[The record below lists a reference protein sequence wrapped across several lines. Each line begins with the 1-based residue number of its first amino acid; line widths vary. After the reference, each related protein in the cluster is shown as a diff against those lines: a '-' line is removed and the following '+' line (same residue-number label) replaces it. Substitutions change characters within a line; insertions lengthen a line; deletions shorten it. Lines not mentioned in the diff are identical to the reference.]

1 MKDLIIVESPTK
13 AKTISGYL
21 ADNFQVLSSKGHI
34 RDLKIAGPGGL
45 GIDIEN
51 NFEPLYTLITK
62 SRKIVADLKKAA
74 KGVKVYLASD
84 PDREGE
90 SIAWHLAEVLE
101 LNKAESIRIVF
112 NEITKCAVQ
121 KALSE
126 PRQIDMKLVDSQES
140 RRMVDRIIGFKLSKL
155 ARQKI
160 GGKSAGRV
168 QTVVLKLIVLRE
180 KEIKAFVPE
189 TYFDLKLVGKGF
201 EAPYISVKKHEVTK
215 EIKEK
220 VEREATPLYLVKD
233 IQENE
238 TKTYPKPAHTT
249 SSFQQ
254 EVANKLGWSA
264 KKAMQ
269 VAQSL
274 YEGVETDT
282 GLTGLITYMRTDSTR
297 VSGAFIQEAKDYI
310 ENTYGS
316 AYLGV
321 YPVKKNQAAAQDAH
335 EAIRPVSVYNTP
347 QAMASFLTPE
357 QLKIYTLIYNRALA
371 ANLAAA
377 IFKNKT
383 VTIAKNG
390 HLFQAHESVC
400 EFKGHRILDEK
411 IEDKVLPIFKI
422 GQEIDAKL
430 VSEEKQT
437 QPPARYNEGSL
448 IKKMEE
454 LGIGRPST
462 YAQIIETLKSRV
474 YINVEKRQFIPTDL
488 AFDLVSSFDE
498 YFVKLMDPA
507 YTSKMET
514 ELDEIAHADIDK
526 VEFLT
531 KFYREFMETLTNA
544 EAKMPSKKFA
554 QILEE
559 PCPKCEKPLILRKS
573 AYGFFKGCTGFPKC
587 RYIEKAE
594 SSQNSAD
601 V

>member
-62 SRKIVADLKKAA
+62 SRKIVTDLKKAA
-74 KGVKVYLASD
+74 KAAKVYLASD

-90 SIAWHLAEVLE
+90 SIAWHLAEVLGLDKHE
-101 LNKAESIRIVF
+101 PIRIVF
-112 NEITKCAVQ
+112 NEITKSAVK
-121 KALSE
+121 KALDE

-233 IQENE
+233 IQESE

-274 YEGVETDT
+274 YEGVETNT

-297 VSGAFIQEAKDYI
+297 VSGDFIQEAKDYI
-310 ENTYGS
+310 EKTYGTE
-316 AYLGV
+316 YLGV
-321 YPVKKNQAAAQDAH
+321 YPVKKNQVAAQDAH

-347 QAMASFLTPE
+347 TAMANFLTPE

-377 IFKNKT
+377 VFRNKT
-383 VTIAKNG
+383 VTLAKNG

-400 EFKGHRILDEK
+400 QFKGHRVLDEK
-411 IEDKVLPIFKI
+411 IEDKVLPIFEL
-422 GQEIDAKL
+422 GQEIAAKL
-430 VSEEKQT
+430 AIEEKQT

-526 VEFLT
+526 VEFLA
-531 KFYREFMETLTNA
+531 KFYREFMETLAVA
-544 EAKMPSKKFA
+544 EVKMPSKKFA
-554 QILEE
+554 QILDE

-573 AYGFFKGCTGFPKC
+573 VYGFFKGCTGFPKC

-594 SSQNSAD
+594 PIQNPAD

>member
-1 MKDLIIVESPTK
+1 MKNLIIVESPTK

-62 SRKIVADLKKAA
+62 SRKIVTDLKKAA
-74 KGVKVYLASD
+74 KGAKVYLASD

-101 LNKAESIRIVF
+101 LDKTESIRIVF
-112 NEITKCAVQ
+112 NEITKSAVQ

-297 VSGAFIQEAKDYI
+297 VSVAFIQEAKDYI

-316 AYLGV
+316 TYLGV

-377 IFKNKT
+377 VFKNKT

-507 YTSKMET
+507 YTSKMEK
-514 ELDEIAHADIDK
+514 ELDEIAHADINK

-573 AYGFFKGCTGFPKC
+573 VYGFFKGCTGFPKC

-594 SSQNSAD
+594 SDQNSAD

>member
-21 ADNFQVLSSKGHI
+21 ADNFNVLSSKGHI

-62 SRKIVADLKKAA
+62 SRKIVSDLKKAA
-74 KGVKVYLASD
+74 KGAKVYLASD

-90 SIAWHLAEVLE
+90 SIAWHLAEVLGLDKGE
-101 LNKAESIRIVF
+101 PIRIVF
-112 NEITKCAVQ
+112 NEITKSAVK
-121 KALSE
+121 KALDE

-180 KEIKAFVPE
+180 KEIKAFIPE

-274 YEGVETDT
+274 YEGVETNS

-297 VSGAFIQEAKDYI
+297 VSGTFIQEAKDYI
-310 ENTYGS
+310 EKTYGTE
-316 AYLGV
+316 YLGV

-347 QAMASFLTPE
+347 ALTASFLTPE

-377 IFKNKT
+377 VFKNKT
-383 VTIAKNG
+383 VTLAKNG

-400 EFKGHRILDEK
+400 QFKGHRVLDEK
-411 IEDKVLPIFKI
+411 IEDKVLPIFEL

-430 VSEEKQT
+430 AIEEKQT

-474 YINVEKRQFIPTDL
+474 YINVEKRQFIPTEL

-526 VEFLT
+526 VEFLA
-531 KFYREFMETLTNA
+531 KFYREFMETLAVA
-544 EAKMPSKKFA
+544 ETKMPTKKFA
-554 QILEE
+554 QILDE

-573 AYGFFKGCTGFPKC
+573 VYGFFKGCTGFPKC
-587 RYIEKAE
+587 RYIEKVE
-594 SSQNSAD
+594 PDQNLAD

>member
-74 KGVKVYLASD
+74 KGAKVYLASD

-90 SIAWHLAEVLE
+90 SIAWHLAEVLDLDKHE
-101 LNKAESIRIVF
+101 PIRIVF
-112 NEITKCAVQ
+112 NEITKSAVK
-121 KALSE
+121 KALDE

-233 IQENE
+233 IQESE

-274 YEGVETDT
+274 YEGVETNT

-310 ENTYGS
+310 EKTYGTE
-316 AYLGV
+316 YLGV
-321 YPVKKNQAAAQDAH
+321 YPVKKNQVAAQDAH

-347 QAMASFLTPE
+347 TAMASFLTPD
-357 QLKIYTLIYNRALA
+357 QLKIYALIYNRALA

-377 IFKNKT
+377 VFKNKT
-383 VTIAKNG
+383 VTLAKNG

-400 EFKGHRILDEK
+400 QFKGHRVLDEK
-411 IEDKVLPIFKI
+411 IEDKVLPIFEL
-422 GQEIDAKL
+422 GAEIDAKL
-430 VSEEKQT
+430 AIEEKQT

-474 YINVEKRQFIPTDL
+474 YINVEKRQFIPTEL
-488 AFDLVSSFDE
+488 AFDLVSSFEE

-526 VEFLT
+526 VEFLA
-531 KFYREFMETLTNA
+531 KFYSEFMETLAVA

-554 QILEE
+554 QILDE

-573 AYGFFKGCTGFPKC
+573 VYGFFKGCTGFPKC
-587 RYIEKAE
+587 RYIEKVD
-594 SSQNSAD
+594 SVQNPAD

>member
-21 ADNFQVLSSKGHI
+21 QDNFTVMSSKGHI

-45 GIDIEN
+45 GIDVEN
-51 NFEPLYTLITK
+51 NFEPLYSIITK
-62 SRKIVADLKKAA
+62 SRKVVADLKKAA
-74 KGVKVYLASD
+74 KGVRVFLASD

-90 SIAWHLAEVLE
+90 SIAWHLAEVLG
-101 LNKAESIRIVF
+101 LDKSAKNRIVF
-112 NEITKCAVQ
+112 NEITKTAV
-121 KALSE
+121 KTALES
-126 PRQIDMKLVDSQES
+126 PREIDTKLVDSQES

-180 KEIKAFVPE
+180 KEIKAFVPQ
-189 TYFDLKLVGKGF
+189 TYFDIKLVGQGF
-201 EAPYISVKKHEVTK
+201 EAPYVSVKKHEVTK
-215 EIKEK
+215 AIKEK
-220 VEREATPLYLVKD
+220 VENEATPLYLVQE
-233 IQENE
+233 IQESE
-238 TKTYPKPAHTT
+238 TKTYPRPAHTT

-269 VAQSL
+269 IAQSL

-297 VSGAFIQEAKDYI
+297 VSQSFIAEATDFIQT
-310 ENTYGS
+310 TYGNE
-316 AYLGV
+316 YLGV
-321 YPVKKNQAAAQDAH
+321 YPIKKNQVAAQDAH
-335 EAIRPVSVYNTP
+335 EAIRPVSVFNTP
-347 QAMASFLTPE
+347 KKMSAYLSPE
-357 QLKIYTLIYNRALA
+357 QLKIYTIIYTRALA
-371 ANLAAA
+371 ANMAAA

-383 VTIAKNG
+383 VTLAKNG
-390 HLFQAHESVC
+390 HLFQAHESIC
-400 EFKGHRILDEK
+400 AFKGHRILDEK
-411 IEDKVLPIFKI
+411 QEDKTLPNFQV

-430 VSEEKQT
+430 AIEEKQT

-474 YINVEKRQFIPTDL
+474 YINVDKRQFIPTDL

-507 YTSKMET
+507 YTSEMET
-514 ELDEIAHADIDK
+514 NLDEIAHADINK
-526 VEFLT
+526 VEFLSS
-531 KFYREFMETLTNA
+531 FYKEFMQTLDTA
-544 EAKMPSKKFA
+544 ELKMPSKKFA

-559 PCPKCEKPLILRKS
+559 LCPKCEKPLILRKS

-587 RYIEKAE
+587 RYIEKSEKNDETA
-594 SSQNSAD
+594 
-601 V
+601 VV

>member
-21 ADNFQVLSSKGHI
+21 QDNFTVMSSKGHI

-45 GIDIEN
+45 GIDVEN
-51 NFEPLYTLITK
+51 NFEPLYSIITK
-62 SRKIVADLKKAA
+62 SRKVVADLKKAA
-74 KGVKVYLASD
+74 KGVRVFLASD

-90 SIAWHLAEVLE
+90 SIAWHLAEVLG
-101 LNKAESIRIVF
+101 LDKSTQNRIVF
-112 NEITKCAVQ
+112 NEITKTAV
-121 KALSE
+121 KTALES
-126 PRQIDMKLVDSQES
+126 PRTIDTKLVDSQES

-180 KEIKAFVPE
+180 KEIKAFVPQ
-189 TYFDLKLVGKGF
+189 TYFDIKLVGQGF
-201 EAPYISVKKHEVTK
+201 EAPYVSVKKHEVTK
-215 EIKEK
+215 AIKEK
-220 VEREATPLYLVKD
+220 VENEATPLYLVQE
-233 IQENE
+233 IQESE
-238 TKTYPKPAHTT
+238 TKTYPRPAHTT

-269 VAQSL
+269 IAQSL

-297 VSGAFIQEAKDYI
+297 VSQSFITEATDFIQT
-310 ENTYGS
+310 TYGNE
-316 AYLGV
+316 YLGI
-321 YPVKKNQAAAQDAH
+321 YPIKKNQVAAQDAH
-335 EAIRPVSVYNTP
+335 EAIRPVSVFNTP
-347 QAMASFLTPE
+347 KKMTAYLTPE
-357 QLKIYTLIYNRALA
+357 QLKIYTIIYTRALA
-371 ANLAAA
+371 ANMAAA
-377 IFKNKT
+377 VFKNKT
-383 VTIAKNG
+383 VTLAKNG
-390 HLFQAHESVC
+390 HLFQAHESIC
-400 EFKGHRILDEK
+400 AFKGHRILDEK
-411 IEDKVLPIFKI
+411 QEDKTLPNFQV

-430 VSEEKQT
+430 AIEEKQT

-474 YINVEKRQFIPTDL
+474 YINVDKRQFIPTDL

-507 YTSKMET
+507 YTSQMET
-514 ELDEIAHADIDK
+514 NLDEIAHADINK
-526 VEFLT
+526 VEFLSS
-531 KFYREFMETLTNA
+531 FYKEFMQTLETA
-544 EAKMPSKKFA
+544 ELKMPSKKFA

-559 PCPKCEKPLILRKS
+559 LCPKCEKPLILRKS

-587 RYIEKAE
+587 RYIEKSE
-594 SSQNSAD
+594 KTEETT
-601 V
+601 VV

>member
-51 NFEPLYTLITK
+51 NFEPLYTLIVK

-74 KGVKVYLASD
+74 KGAKVYLASD

-90 SIAWHLAEVLE
+90 SIAWHLAEVLGLDKGE
-101 LNKAESIRIVF
+101 PIRIVF
-112 NEITKCAVQ
+112 NEITKSAVK
-121 KALSE
+121 KALAE

-180 KEIKAFVPE
+180 KEIKAFIPE
-189 TYFDLKLVGKGF
+189 TYFDLKLVGQGF

-220 VEREATPLYLVKD
+220 VEREATPLYLVKE
-233 IQENE
+233 IQESE

-274 YEGVETDT
+274 YEGVETNA

-297 VSGAFIQEAKDYI
+297 VSETFIQDSKDYI
-310 ENTYGS
+310 TKTYGS

-321 YPVKKNQAAAQDAH
+321 YPVKKNQVAAQDAH

-347 QAMASFLTPE
+347 KAMASFLTPE

-377 IFKNKT
+377 VFKNKT
-383 VTIAKNG
+383 VTLAKNG

-400 EFKGHRILDEK
+400 QFKGHRILDEK
-411 IEDKVLPIFKI
+411 IEDKVLPIFKL
-422 GQEIDAKL
+422 GEEIDAKL
-430 VSEEKQT
+430 QSEEKQT

-526 VEFLT
+526 VEYLT
-531 KFYREFMETLTNA
+531 KFYREFMDTLTVA

-554 QILEE
+554 QILTET
-559 PCPKCEKPLILRKS
+559 CPKCEKPLILRKS
-573 AYGFFKGCTGFPKC
+573 VYGFFKGCTGFPKC
-587 RYIEKAE
+587 RYIEKSETPKNPAG
-594 SSQNSAD
+594 

>member
-21 ADNFQVLSSKGHI
+21 ADNFNVLSSKGHI

-62 SRKIVADLKKAA
+62 SRKIVTDLKKAA
-74 KGVKVYLASD
+74 KSAKVYLASD

-90 SIAWHLAEVLE
+90 SIAWHLAEVLGLDKRE
-101 LNKAESIRIVF
+101 PIRIVF
-112 NEITKCAVQ
+112 NEITKQAVK
-121 KALSE
+121 KALDE

-274 YEGVETDT
+274 YEGVETT
-282 GLTGLITYMRTDSTR
+282 NGLTGLITYMRTDSTR

-310 ENTYGS
+310 VNTYGID
-316 AYLGV
+316 YLGV

-347 QAMASFLTPE
+347 HAMASFLTLD

-377 IFKNKT
+377 VFKNKT
-383 VTIAKNG
+383 VTLAKNG

-400 EFKGHRILDEK
+400 QFKGHRILDEK
-411 IEDKVLPIFKI
+411 IEDKVLPIFEL

-430 VSEEKQT
+430 AIEEKQT

-498 YFVKLMDPA
+498 YFVKLMDPT

-526 VEFLT
+526 VEFLS
-531 KFYREFMETLTNA
+531 KFYREFMETLAVA
-544 EAKMPSKKFA
+544 ETKMPSKKFA
-554 QILEE
+554 QILDE

-573 AYGFFKGCTGFPKC
+573 VYGFFKGCTGFPKC

-594 SSQNSAD
+594 PGQNPAD

>member
-21 ADNFQVLSSKGHI
+21 ADNFNVLSSKGHI

-62 SRKIVADLKKAA
+62 SRKIVTDLKKAA
-74 KGVKVYLASD
+74 KGAKVYLASD

-90 SIAWHLAEVLE
+90 SIAWHLAEVLGLDKHE
-101 LNKAESIRIVF
+101 PIRIVF
-112 NEITKCAVQ
+112 NEITKSAVK
-121 KALSE
+121 KALAE

-201 EAPYISVKKHEVTK
+201 EAPYISVKKHEVSK

-220 VEREATPLYLVKD
+220 VEREATPLYLVKE
-233 IQENE
+233 IQESE

-274 YEGVETDT
+274 YEGVETNS

-297 VSGAFIQEAKDYI
+297 VSGAFIQEANIYI
-310 ENTYGS
+310 EKTYGS

-321 YPVKKNQAAAQDAH
+321 YPVKKNQASVQDAH

-347 QAMASFLTPE
+347 KNMASFLTPE

-377 IFKNKT
+377 VFKNKT
-383 VTIAKNG
+383 VTLAKNG
-390 HLFQAHESVC
+390 HIFQAHESVC
-400 EFKGHRILDEK
+400 QFKGHRILDEK
-411 IEDKVLPIFKI
+411 IEDRVLPIFKL
-422 GQEIDAKL
+422 GEEIDAKL
-430 VSEEKQT
+430 QSEEKQT

-526 VEFLT
+526 VEFLA
-531 KFYREFMETLTNA
+531 KFYSEFMETLAVA
-544 EAKMPSKKFA
+544 ETKMPSKKFA
-554 QILEE
+554 QILDE

-573 AYGFFKGCTGFPKC
+573 VYGFFKGCTGFPKC

-594 SSQNSAD
+594 PDQNPVD

>member
-51 NFEPLYTLITK
+51 NFEPLYTLIVK

-74 KGVKVYLASD
+74 KGAKVYLASD

-90 SIAWHLAEVLE
+90 SIAWHLAEVLGLDKGE
-101 LNKAESIRIVF
+101 PIRIVF
-112 NEITKCAVQ
+112 NEITKSAVK
-121 KALSE
+121 KALAE

-180 KEIKAFVPE
+180 KEIKAFIPE
-189 TYFDLKLVGKGF
+189 TYFDLKLVGQGF

-220 VEREATPLYLVKD
+220 VEREATPFYLVKE
-233 IQENE
+233 IQESE

-274 YEGVETDT
+274 YEGVETNA

-297 VSGAFIQEAKDYI
+297 VSETFIQESKDYI
-310 ENTYGS
+310 AKTYGS

-321 YPVKKNQAAAQDAH
+321 YPVKKNQVAAQDAH

-347 QAMASFLTPE
+347 KAMASFLTPE

-377 IFKNKT
+377 VFKNKT
-383 VTIAKNG
+383 VTLAKNG

-400 EFKGHRILDEK
+400 QFKGHRILDEK
-411 IEDKVLPIFKI
+411 IEDKVLPIFKL
-422 GQEIDAKL
+422 GEEIDAKL
-430 VSEEKQT
+430 QSEEKQT

-526 VEFLT
+526 VEYLT
-531 KFYREFMETLTNA
+531 KFYREFMDTLTVA

-554 QILEE
+554 QILTET
-559 PCPKCEKPLILRKS
+559 CPKCEKPLILRKS
-573 AYGFFKGCTGFPKC
+573 VYGFFKGCTGFPKC
-587 RYIEKAE
+587 RYIEKSE
-594 SSQNSAD
+594 TPQNPAD

>member
-74 KGVKVYLASD
+74 KGAKVYLASD

-90 SIAWHLAEVLE
+90 SIAWHLAEVLGLDKRE
-101 LNKAESIRIVF
+101 PIRIVF
-112 NEITKCAVQ
+112 NEITKCAVK
-121 KALSE
+121 KALDE

-180 KEIKAFVPE
+180 KEIKAFVSE

-233 IQENE
+233 IQESE

-274 YEGVETDT
+274 YEGVETNT

-297 VSGAFIQEAKDYI
+297 VSGDFIQEAKDYI
-310 ENTYGS
+310 EKTYGTE
-316 AYLGV
+316 YLGV

-347 QAMASFLTPE
+347 TAMANFLTSD

-377 IFKNKT
+377 VFKNKT
-383 VTIAKNG
+383 VTLAKNG

-400 EFKGHRILDEK
+400 QFKGHRVLDEK
-411 IEDKVLPIFKI
+411 IEDKVLPIFKL
-422 GQEIDAKL
+422 GAEIAAKL
-430 VSEEKQT
+430 AIEEKQT

-526 VEFLT
+526 VEFLA
-531 KFYREFMETLTNA
+531 KFYREFMETLAVA
-544 EAKMPSKKFA
+544 EVKMPSKKFA
-554 QILEE
+554 QILDE
-559 PCPKCEKPLILRKS
+559 PCPKCKKPLILRKS
-573 AYGFFKGCTGFPKC
+573 VYGFFKGCTGFPKC
-587 RYIEKAE
+587 RYIEKAD
-594 SSQNSAD
+594 SVQNPAD

>member
-21 ADNFQVLSSKGHI
+21 ADSFNVLSSKGHI

-74 KGVKVYLASD
+74 KGTKVYLASD

-90 SIAWHLAEVLE
+90 SIAWHLAEVLGLDKRE
-101 LNKAESIRIVF
+101 PIRIVF
-112 NEITKCAVQ
+112 NEITKSAVK
-121 KALSE
+121 KALDE

-189 TYFDLKLVGKGF
+189 TYFDLKLVGNGF

-233 IQENE
+233 IQESE

-264 KKAMQ
+264 KKTMQ

-274 YEGVETDT
+274 YEGVETT
-282 GLTGLITYMRTDSTR
+282 NGLTGLITYMRTDSTR
-297 VSGAFIQEAKDYI
+297 VSSAFIQEAKDYI
-310 ENTYGS
+310 ENTYG
-316 AYLGV
+316 AEYLGV

-347 QAMASFLTPE
+347 TAMANFLTPE

-377 IFKNKT
+377 VFKNKT
-383 VTIAKNG
+383 VTLAKNG

-400 EFKGHRILDEK
+400 QFKGHRILDEK
-411 IEDKVLPIFKI
+411 IEDKVLPIFEL

-430 VSEEKQT
+430 AIEEKQT

-531 KFYREFMETLTNA
+531 KFYREFMETLAVA

-554 QILEE
+554 QILDE

-573 AYGFFKGCTGFPKC
+573 VYGFFKGCTGFPKC
-587 RYIEKAE
+587 RYIEKVE
-594 SSQNSAD
+594 PGQNQAD